1 MGETIAKV
9 KADAIEQ
16 VLSILD
22 SFHGNISFTYEQ
34 EINRKFFFLEVLL
47 SIYGKGFQTIKRHKS
62 TTISIY
68 IRNHLCQMHGN

>member
-47 SIYGKGFQTIKRHKS
+47 SINGKGFQIIKRHKS
-62 TTISIY
+62 TAISIY